1 MLHWR
6 AEGKNSSKRENFNCV
21 FPCGREVL
29 GLFKNCAHAV
39 HENWTN
45 GNIVLYEQGQKR
57 PHDSCSSPA
66 PSRWRITRIWVPQR
80 TQEILLASGY
90 IKSPTP
96 TPTVLPN
103 SSIGWARRARGY
115 ILSRS
120 TLVKETK
127 TLQNQVMLSASTIS
141 GADRKRLFAK
151 CARIGWRF
159 ALDPQPEPR
168 SYKGSRRKKH

>member
-96 TPTVLPN
+96 P
-103 SSIGWARRARGY
+103 
-115 ILSRS
+115 
-120 TLVKETK
+120 
-127 TLQNQVMLSASTIS
+127 LQFFRTHQSDGREGHEAIS
-141 GADRKRLFAK
+141 
-151 CARIGWRF
+151 C
-159 ALDPQPEPR
+159 LDPLSLKKPRRYRTRLCCQPRQFPELIER
-168 SYKGSRRKKH
+168 GFLQSVLVSDDALH